1 MTDLDEI
8 KKALDKNKKAKDSF
22 DKFTPSSKK
31 MIYRWILRGK
41 REETRTKRIKLTVA
55 KAKIGRNDVFEAQQK
70 IINEEH
76 NRLNSKETLNNRMNN
91 YAPLAKTIQYDTKQ
105 SSGGSGSGSGGRGRP
120 KQWNPNDVN
129 GTLKNVVYNQ
139 MPVLSN
145 NEN

>member
-1 MTDLDEI
+1 MGI
-8 KKALDKNKKAKDSF
+8 FAALNKDF
-22 DKFTPSSKK
+22 
-31 MIYRWILRGK
+31 YRQS
-41 REETRTKRIKLTVA
+41 A
-55 KAKIGRNDVFEAQQK
+55 NDRMSQYSPLSRAANIPIHMANMSVNDFYSNMNPNPEGDFKAQQK

-105 SSGGSGSGSGGRGRP
+105 SNSGSCGNGSGRP

>member
-1 MTDLDEI
+1 
-8 KKALDKNKKAKDSF
+8 
-22 DKFTPSSKK
+22 
-31 MIYRWILRGK
+31 
-41 REETRTKRIKLTVA
+41 
-55 KAKIGRNDVFEAQQK
+55 
-70 IINEEH
+70 
-76 NRLNSKETLNNRMNN
+76 MNN

-105 SSGGSGSGSGGRGRP
+105 SSGGNGSGNGDGRP